1 MRLDV
6 EEALRYMGGAQ
17 GSEGRLL
24 MEQTAQEVCR
34 RVRPRWAYRVCTVE
48 KAGEGV
54 RLPEAELLLQG
65 ETARSMLTEC
75 SRAAIMVCTLGG
87 AFDQWLRTEQARDM
101 VRAVMIDACGSAWV
115 EAGCGEAE
123 KEIAERFP
131 GQYLTDR
138 FSPGYG
144 DLPLS
149 VQKRL
154 CAAVDSQRR
163 LGVYVTDSCL
173 LNPQKSVT
181 AMVGIAARPQAARI
195 RGCAYCSM
203 RETCALR
210 KGGKSCGDQ

>member
-17 GSEGRLL
+17 GNEGRSL
-24 MEQTAQEVCR
+24 MEQTAREVCR
-34 RVRPRWAYRVCTVE
+34 RVHPRWTYRICTVE
-48 KAGEGV
+48 KTGEGV
-54 RLPEAELLLQG
+54 RLPEAELFLQG
-65 ETARSMLTEC
+65 ETARSMLAEC
-75 SRAAIMVCTLGG
+75 GRAAVMVCTLGV
-87 AFDQWLRTEQARDM
+87 AFDQWLHAEQARDM

-181 AMVGIAARPQAARI
+181 AIVGIAARPQAARI
-195 RGCAYCSM
+195 RGCAHCSM
-203 RETCALR
+203 RETCTLR

>member
-17 GSEGRLL
+17 GREGRAL
-24 MEQTAQEVCR
+24 MEQMAQEVCR
-34 RVRPRWAYRVCTVE
+34 RIRPRWAYRVCTVE
-48 KAGEGV
+48 KTGEGM
-54 RLPEAELLLQG
+54 RLPEADLLLQG
-65 ETARSMLTEC
+65 ETARGMLAEC
-75 SRAAIMVCTLGG
+75 GRAAVMVCTLGV
-87 AFDQWLRTEQARDM
+87 AFDQWLRAEQARDM
-101 VRAVMIDACGSAWV
+101 VRAVMLDACGSAWV

-181 AMVGIAARPQAARI
+181 AVVGMSARPQAARI
-195 RGCAYCSM
+195 RGCAHCSM
-203 RETCALR
+203 RETCSLR
-210 KGGKSCGDQ
+210 KGGKSCGNQ

>member
-6 EEALRYMGGAQ
+6 EEALRYMGGAK
-17 GSEGRLL
+17 GSEGRAL

-34 RVRPRWAYRVCTVE
+34 RVRPRWAYRVYTVE
-48 KAGEGV
+48 KGREGV
-54 RLPEAELLLQG
+54 CLPEADLLLRG
-65 ETARSMLTEC
+65 ETARSMLAEC
-75 SRAAIMVCTLGG
+75 SRAAVMVCTLGV
-87 AFDQWLRTEQARDM
+87 AFDQWLHAEQARDM

-115 EAGCGEAE
+115 EAGCEEAE

-144 DLPLS
+144 DLPLR

-181 AMVGIAARPQAARI
+181 AIIGIADRPQAARI

-210 KGGKSCGDQ
+210 KGGKSCGNQ